1 MSTECRESYTRTDI
15 QPGDYSRC
23 CCSEAVRLSVCLSVR
38 PSDSS
43 IVSERMH
50 VIVKLSTALVFV
62 SATTV
67 TKFSGSPLPAP
78 TRTVWPTATK
88 FGIVVYVGDERISK
102 GSITPI
108 KLWGAG
114 LHRSKKFWD
123 LLHARSLLLWPTS
136 SRLFRRLVDDIL
148 LDIYSV
154 GYPVVPWL
162 TIADV

>member
-1 MSTECRESYTRTDI
+1 MSLLVARQWRTWTEKGVILDVDRMLRETRTDI
-15 QPGDYSRC
+15 QLGDYSRC

-67 TKFSGSPLPAP
+67 TKFSESPLPAP
-78 TRTVWPTATK
+78 TRTVWHTATK

-108 KLWGAG
+108 KL
-114 LHRSKKFWD
+114 
-123 LLHARSLLLWPTS
+123 
-136 SRLFRRLVDDIL
+136 
-148 LDIYSV
+148 
-154 GYPVVPWL
+154 
-162 TIADV
+162 